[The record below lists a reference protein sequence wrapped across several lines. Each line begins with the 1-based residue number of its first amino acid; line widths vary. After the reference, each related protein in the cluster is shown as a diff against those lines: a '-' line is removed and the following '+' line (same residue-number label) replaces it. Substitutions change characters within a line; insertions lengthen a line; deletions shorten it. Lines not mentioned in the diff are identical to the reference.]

1 MINYHPRICD
11 EIATNRVKHSKK
23 NSLDATSTD
32 YVEQMREKFMA
43 YKTIKFLAIGFL
55 AIGLPT
61 QAFAGAWTAKQGEN
75 YLKGAVNYFE
85 TSNRFGPEGTFEN
98 FRNTNFNVYWE
109 HGVRDDLTFFA
120 TGSLSDLENTADG
133 VTTSGTGVG
142 DIDVGLRYRLIDGP
156 VIVSVQGLFKAP
168 YLYDDES
175 ELPLGN
181 GQEDFE
187 GKILFGKSFG
197 DLGYG
202 GVELGYRIR
211 TEDPVDEFRFLVE
224 YGFDLSD
231 KVYLRTKLD
240 GIHAAG
246 SSDVA
251 ETIDDPDLILQVAAN
266 PQLPLEFDLGR
277 LEYTAG
283 YKINDTI
290 GAEITGTTAVY
301 GDNTLSGTNIQFAI
315 VSSF

>member
-1 MINYHPRICD
+1 M
-11 EIATNRVKHSKK
+11 
-23 NSLDATSTD
+23 
-32 YVEQMREKFMA
+32 
-43 YKTIKFLAIGFL
+43 KTTLLKAIPL
-55 AIGLPT
+55 TALGLLIPS
-61 QAFAGAWTAKQGEN
+61 QAFAGAWTAKKGDN
-75 YLKGAVNYFE
+75 YLKGAVNFFE
-85 TSNRFGPEGTFEN
+85 TSSRFGEEGTFEN

-120 TGSLSDLENTADG
+120 TGSLTDLENESDG
-133 VTTSGTGVG
+133 ITTSGTGVG
-142 DIDVGLRYRLIDGP
+142 DIDLGLKYRLINGP

-168 YLYDDES
+168 YLYSEDS

-187 GKILFGKSFG
+187 GKLLFGKSFG

-202 GVELGYRIR
+202 GLELGYRVR

-224 YGFDLSD
+224 YGFDLND
-231 KVYLRTKLD
+231 KTYLRTKLD
-240 GIHAAG
+240 GIHAAQ
-246 SSDVA
+246 SSDIAAGV
-251 ETIDDPDLILQVAAN
+251 TPIGDGIGDDIFTPAALLN

-283 YKINDTI
+283 YKFSD
-290 GAEITGTTAVY
+290 GFAAEITGTTAIY
-301 GDNTLSGTNIQFAI
+301 GDNTLRGTNIQFAI

>member
-1 MINYHPRICD
+1 MRPLL
-11 EIATNRVKHSKK
+11 KK
-23 NSLDATSTD
+23 LP
-32 YVEQMREKFMA
+32 
-43 YKTIKFLAIGFL
+43 LL
-55 AIGLPT
+55 GLIMLVPT
-61 QAFAGAWTAKQGEN
+61 PAFAGAWTAEKGTN

-85 TSNRFGPEGTFEN
+85 TSNRFGDEGVFEN

-120 TGSLSDLENTADG
+120 TGSLTDLENRSDG
-133 VTTSGTGVG
+133 VE
-142 DIDVGLRYRLIDGP
+142 
-156 VIVSVQGLFKAP
+156 P
-168 YLYDDES
+168 YLYDEDS

-202 GVELGYRIR
+202 GLELGYRVR

-224 YGFDLSD
+224 YGFDVSD

-246 SSDVA
+246 SSD
-251 ETIDDPDLILQVAAN
+251 ILDNNTTVDTDNPFFIEAALN

-283 YKINDTI
+283 YKINDTF
-290 GAEITGTTAVY
+290 GAEITGTTAIY

-315 VSSF
+315 VSQF

>member
-1 MINYHPRICD
+1 MRPLM
-11 EIATNRVKHSKK
+11 KK
-23 NSLDATSTD
+23 LP
-32 YVEQMREKFMA
+32 
-43 YKTIKFLAIGFL
+43 IL
-55 AIGLPT
+55 GLIMLIPT
-61 QAFAGAWTAKQGEN
+61 PAFAGAWTAEKGTN

-85 TSNRFGPEGTFEN
+85 TSNRFGDEGVFEN
-98 FRNTNFNVYWE
+98 FRNTNLNIYWE

-120 TGSLSDLENTADG
+120 TGSLTDLENRSNG
-133 VTTSGTGVG
+133 VETSETGVG
-142 DIDVGLRYRLIDGP
+142 DIDLGLKYRLIDGP

-168 YLYDDES
+168 YLYDEDS

-181 GQEDFE
+181 GQEDYE

-202 GVELGYRIR
+202 GLELGYRVR
-211 TEDPVDEFRFLVE
+211 TDDPVDEFRFLVE
-224 YGFDLSD
+224 YGFDVSD

-240 GIHAAG
+240 GIHAAS
-246 SSDVA
+246 SSDIDTIAPVNTDPVA
-251 ETIDDPDLILQVAAN
+251 GGSPFGGDTTTPFTVTTTALN

-283 YKINDTI
+283 YKINDKFA
-290 GAEITGTTAVY
+290 AEITGTTAIY

-315 VSSF
+315 VSQF

>member
-1 MINYHPRICD
+1 M
-11 EIATNRVKHSKK
+11 
-23 NSLDATSTD
+23 
-32 YVEQMREKFMA
+32 
-43 YKTIKFLAIGFL
+43 KTALLKAIPL
-55 AIGLPT
+55 TALGLLIPA
-61 QAFAGAWTAKQGEN
+61 QAFAGAWTAKKGDN
-75 YLKGAVNYFE
+75 YLKGAVKYFE
-85 TSNRFGPEGTFEN
+85 TSSRFGEEGTFEN

-120 TGSLSDLENTADG
+120 TGSLTDLENQADG
-133 VTTSGTGVG
+133 ITTSGTGVG
-142 DIDVGLRYRLIDGP
+142 DIDLGLKYRLIDGP

-168 YLYDDES
+168 HLYDENS

-187 GKILFGKSFG
+187 GKVLFGKSFG
-197 DLGYG
+197 ELGYG
-202 GVELGYRIR
+202 GLELGYRVR
-211 TEDPVDEFRFLVE
+211 TDDPVDEFRFLVE
-224 YGFDLSD
+224 YGFDVSD
-231 KVYLRTKLD
+231 KTYLRAKLD

-246 SSDVA
+246 NSNV
-251 ETIDDPDLILQVAAN
+251 DLGIATTADNPLANNIPLTAVTPLN

-283 YKINDTI
+283 YKFSE
-290 GAEITGTTAVY
+290 GFAAEITGTTAIY

>member
-1 MINYHPRICD
+1 MLN
-11 EIATNRVKHSKK
+11 K
-23 NSLDATSTD
+23 
-32 YVEQMREKFMA
+32 REKFMSR
-43 YKTIKFLAIGFL
+43 KTIQILAMGLVSI
-55 AIGLPT
+55 ALPT
-61 QAFAGAWTAKQGEN
+61 QAFAGAWTAKKGEN

-85 TSNRFGPEGTFEN
+85 TSSRFGPEGTFEN
-98 FRNTNFNVYWE
+98 FQNTNFNVYWE

-120 TGSLSDLENTADG
+120 TGSLTDIENRADG
-133 VTTSGTGVG
+133 VETSETGVG

-168 YLYDDES
+168 YLYDEDS

-187 GKILFGKSFG
+187 GKVLFGKSFG

-202 GVELGYRIR
+202 GLELGYRFR
-211 TEDPVDEFRFLVE
+211 TDDPVDEFRFLVE

-240 GIHAAG
+240 GIHAAQ
-246 SSDVA
+246 SSDVEGA
-251 ETIDDPDLILQVAAN
+251 IVDPDTIFQVATN

-283 YKINDTI
+283 YKINDTL
-290 GAEITGTTAVY
+290 GAEITGTTAIY
-301 GDNTLSGTNIQFAI
+301 GDNTLSGTNIQVAL
-315 VSSF
+315 VSTF